1 MAASALP
8 SFLTGSA
15 SSGGAPILLAASRA
29 IGSLVVVLE
38 FNEPMSPAM
47 LGNELS
53 GIVIWG
59 TDAVFTDLISL
70 QVTCTG
76 VSGNFVTVTIT
87 DNDTDPHS
95 PPNALVLS
103 AGSDVKGASGISAQA
118 VTNFLVSVS

>member
-1 MAASALP
+1 
-8 SFLTGSA
+8 
-15 SSGGAPILLAASRA
+15 
-29 IGSLVVVLE
+29 
-38 FNEPMSPAM
+38 MSPAM